1 MATIYNP
8 WQHSG
13 QDSEL
18 EDGLATPVYLEQAD
32 EVEDLMEPPETST
45 GGEMSDEMNGEMEDT
60 GGHGQSPMHAAMS
73 QALTVISSQSAT
85 ISQLLETLK
94 GTK

>member
-32 EVEDLMEPPETST
+32 EVEDLMEPPEAST
-45 GGEMSDEMNGEMEDT
+45 GGEMSDEMEDMSE
-60 GGHGQSPMHAAMS
+60 HGQSPMHAAMS